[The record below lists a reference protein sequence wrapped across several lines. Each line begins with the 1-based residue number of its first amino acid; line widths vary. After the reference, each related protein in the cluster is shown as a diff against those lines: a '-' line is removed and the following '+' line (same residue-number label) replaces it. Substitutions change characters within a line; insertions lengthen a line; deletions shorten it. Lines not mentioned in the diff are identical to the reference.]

1 MSPYLKLAYLFVLF
15 SAMMLHIAIVSIVNL
30 GYIVYDPLLLTM
42 PGLIVGMLYV
52 LGEFTEYY
60 IHNFRDLVLVD
71 QDNL

>member
-1 MSPYLKLAYLFVLF
+1 MNPYLKLAYLFILF
-15 SAMMLHIAIVSIVNL
+15 SFMMLHIAIVSIVNL